1 VIVALYHDN
10 RQYRHLKGLR
20 ALKEEGLIPVLGVV
34 SLDPHYRRTADGLHV
49 WPWDLFLRQ
58 LWQGVLG
65 S

>member
-1 VIVALYHDN
+1 
-10 RQYRHLKGLR
+10 
-20 ALKEEGLIPVLGVV
+20 LKEEGLIPVLGVV